1 MNEEKEKFQ
10 AGDGKSFPGHTYSE
24 VLLKP
29 LFEEQRNYFFYAM
42 LAVHYAHTI
51 MLSEQKIIKKTEAVA
66 ILSAIEAITIM
77 DKDTFTYTPAY
88 EDLFFLVE
96 SKIGELI
103 GEDLAGK
110 MHIAKSRNDMGEAMY
125 RIVLRE
131 HLQDTIDLTKT
142 LAATLLSQAEY
153 HVETIMPAH
162 THTQPAQPTTLGHY
176 LVAVYDGLY
185 RDIDRLERARLTVN
199 QSPMGAAAITTSGFP
214 ISRERMVSLLDF
226 EGLIENSYDAIGAG
240 DYLLEAAQ
248 SLISLMTN
256 IGRWVQELLRMASK
270 EVGLLRVSDAYV
282 QISSIMPQKRNP
294 VSLEHSR
301 SLASSALAE
310 GLAVLHMIHNTPYGD
325 INDTEDDLQPHLYK
339 GFEKADRVLKLLNA
353 VMITMEFDKVRAHQQ
368 ARENMIT
375 ITELADVLARDYD
388 VSFRQA
394 HGKAALVA
402 NNATALKKELYEL
415 PVDTVNEWLKDV
427 TLSEADWQGIVDP
440 AIFIQRRSITGGP
453 NPDTVREMIADRQ
466 RRSG

>member
-1 MNEEKEKFQ
+1 MEMALVNTIAPGEKLLIISHGYFGDRFIKLGQAFGIKIDLLQAEWGKQVDLNHVKEHLEKNQYKAVTVTHADTSTGVQ
-10 AGDGKSFPGHTYSE
+10 AS
-24 VLLKP
+24 L
-29 LFEEQRNYFFYAM
+29 
-42 LAVHYAHTI
+42 
-51 MLSEQKIIKKTEAVA
+51 
-66 ILSAIEAITIM
+66 
-77 DKDTFTYTPAY
+77 
-88 EDLFFLVE
+88 
-96 SKIGELI
+96 GELI
-103 GEDLAGK
+103 PLIKQHGALAIVDGVCATTAMPEDMQHNYAG
-110 MHIAKSRNDMGEAMY
+110 R
-125 RIVLRE
+125 
-131 HLQDTIDLTKT
+131 DT
-142 LAATLLSQAEY
+142 
-153 HVETIMPAH
+153 
-162 THTQPAQPTTLGHY
+162 
-176 LVAVYDGLY
+176 
-185 RDIDRLERARLTVN
+185 
-199 QSPMGAAAITTSGFP
+199 
-214 ISRERMVSLLDF
+214 
-226 EGLIENSYDAIGAG
+226 G

-353 VMITMEFDKVRAHQQ
+353 VMITMEFDKKRAHQQ

-388 VSFRQA
+388 VSFRKA
-394 HGKAALVA
+394 HRKAALVA

-427 TLSEADWQGIVDP
+427 TLSEEDWQGIVDP

>member
-10 AGDGKSFPGHTYSE
+10 SDDGKSFPGRTYSE

-51 MLSEQKIIKKTEAVA
+51 MLSEQKIIKKTEAEA

-103 GEDLAGK
+103 GEDLSGK

-176 LVAVYDGLY
+176 LVAIYDGLC
-185 RDIDRLERARLTVN
+185 RDIDRLERARLSVN
-199 QSPMGAAAITTSGFP
+199 QSPMGAAAITTTGFP

-353 VMITMEFDKVRAHQQ
+353 VMITMEFDKKRAHQQ

-388 VSFRQA
+388 VSFRKA
-394 HGKAALVA
+394 HRKAALVA

-427 TLSEADWQGIVDP
+427 TLSEEDWQGIVDP